1 MAQTR
6 ESSCGIDALGIEH
19 VNIYTGDVE
28 RSRRF
33 YGQILGLKEMPRPD
47 WFDFPGAWFCVGRQH
62 LHLRYSHPLPPRT
75 QEHFC
80 IQVANLAAAKA
91 HLEARGILCRLDR
104 DYGHAR
110 RFVIFDPD
118 ANYIEISEI
127 KRAAHTST

>member
-6 ESSCGIDALGIEH
+6 KPACGIDAIGIEH

-28 RSRRF
+28 RSRQF
-33 YGQILGLKEMPRPD
+33 YGQILGLKEIPRPD

-91 HLEARGILCRLDR
+91 HLEARGILCRPDR
-104 DYGHAR
+104 DYGHTR

-118 ANYIEISEI
+118 DNYIEISEI
-127 KRAAHTST
+127 KPAAHTST